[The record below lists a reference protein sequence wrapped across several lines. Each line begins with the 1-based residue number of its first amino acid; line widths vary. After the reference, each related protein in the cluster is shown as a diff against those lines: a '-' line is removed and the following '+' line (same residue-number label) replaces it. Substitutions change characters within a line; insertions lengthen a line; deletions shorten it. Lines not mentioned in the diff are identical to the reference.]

1 VGVDFLKEIF
11 YLNHSLIS
19 FALIELPNHPTSSC
33 SNPFES
39 ATRIVGRTTALPFLP
54 HWSLPLPDGEYRELV
69 EADWHHIST
78 TVNCNGFEVEFFLA
92 VSLPGYFL
100 RRSLGVNGL

>member
-33 SNPFES
+33 SNPFEARRES
-39 ATRIVGRTTALPFLP
+39 WVEQPRCLFCLIGHCLFLT
-54 HWSLPLPDGEYRELV
+54 GEYRELV
-69 EADWHHIST
+69 EAD
-78 TVNCNGFEVEFFLA
+78 
-92 VSLPGYFL
+92 
-100 RRSLGVNGL
+100 